1 MSDEEEPKNFFTQLW
16 GEAQLLAEPVLGAYD
31 PWRRARLMRALGWD
45 LEAISGVDARAFEE
59 WVGKIGPALES
70 LTEALADLKLD
81 SLANVIKIGEAFGA
95 AYGQISA
102 LPPAVEG
109 KLPDLDGL
117 PEELADDLLDY
128 LLLTYL
134 NRRVPWTVPLLALL
148 GLVTPAAEQSPSL
161 PMPPGDVP
169 IRLPRRRDELHLDR
183 IVDMIAKPGE
193 YFKARYAPAGWDTPE
208 GVELMAARL
217 LPRLAHLLRA
227 LGVDAAQGVRPGIGP
242 DQGEAGLR
250 LADSLLRVRFSGLR
264 TPGGDPPP
272 TALHAPGES
281 SPTAPTNGGA
291 TSLAELAA
299 AAWQPTFGVG
309 LTLGLASWDGLLTA
323 IVAPTGEVNLT
334 GSFGSWN
341 VATELAGAGP
351 AIAINSNGVDI
362 AGGSPSLK
370 FSAEIA
376 RIAPE
381 GEAGWV
387 FGATEGTHLA
397 VGQVVLS
404 ARAALGTGRDDLEF
418 TLRAGRAELVVK
430 AGDGDG
436 LLAKLLPADGLR
448 LAFELGVGWSLRAGL
463 HLAGATALAA
473 DYPMH
478 LSRWGIHLE
487 GLRIALAADSR
498 TKRVSLVVST
508 SIRAELGPLHATV
521 DHIGVRAD
529 LTFPPA
535 VPAGAG
541 GEARTGNLGIADLA
555 PRFKMPDGVG
565 LRIDN
570 GFVSGGGYL
579 FVDEARGM
587 YAGALQL
594 GIATKSG
601 IAPMR
606 GFQLQTV
613 AVLNTRNTD
622 GSRLTEADGGKT
634 FSLLVVGTFQWFP
647 GLMLFWGISITGL
660 GLVVGYNRRSNP
672 DEVRNAARAGTL
684 DALLFPE
691 DVVGRAPA
699 VIATLSRIFP
709 VDTTGTVVGAMV
721 RLNFLSG
728 QVVADLAVLVEFPDP
743 VRILLL
749 GKLVIDF
756 KDAGKLRLDSAGIV
770 DFARKEITLDAALID
785 SKLFGRPV
793 SGEMAMRARWGA
805 DKAFALAIGGFH
817 PRFPAPTGFPTL
829 KRFNISLRKSGKGL
843 NLEAYLAVT
852 SNTAQFGAQL
862 LVHFE
867 GGGFLI
873 DGRAW
878 LDVMF
883 QFKPFWFSVEIG
895 ATVSLKFKGT
905 ELLAINLFIA
915 LSGPG
920 PWRAKGEA
928 RIKFLFWEASAKF
941 DWTDD
946 AGHPHVHEPTYIN
959 AADELVKPALTGP
972 GAWDAGPAVTG
983 AEPVSLRAI
992 EAGEALLLSPG
1003 MLLGVRENVV
1013 PLDVELQRIGTSRI
1027 RGANRFTLTDVH
1039 VGHGDGAVRGTLGAE
1054 LFDDFAPGQFRDLTP
1069 EEQMVTPGL
1078 ERLAAGRTVRLPN
1091 GTTLPATEDTVFV
1104 GLAGDEAYDRVIID
1118 DPDDAG
1124 RPMPAQQAG
1133 LARHGGPDTGGLLA
1147 RFAATGPAANARTRT
1162 TGATRFT
1169 GAPLGLVDAGPSWV
1183 PARATRPAGGGRWAT
1198 SRATSA
1204 THGRHSAADL
1214 DDRFAAAPVATA
1226 TEAAATAP
1234 RGDRAA
1240 RIRRAAVPV
1249 PRPTI
1254 ALVEPRERY

>member
-1 MSDEEEPKNFFTQLW
+1 MSDEEERKNFFTQLW

-59 WVGKIGPALES
+59 WVGKIGPALDS

-117 PEELADDLLDY
+117 PEQLADDLLDY

-148 GLVTPAAEQSPSL
+148 GLVTPAAELPPSL
-161 PMPPGDVP
+161 PMPPGDAP

-183 IVDMIAKPGE
+183 IVDLIATPKE

-217 LPRLAHLLRA
+217 LPRLAHVLRA
-227 LGVDAAQGVRPGIGP
+227 LGVDAAQGVRPGVGP

-264 TPGGDPPP
+264 TPSGEAPP
-272 TALHAPGES
+272 AG
-281 SPTAPTNGGA
+281 
-291 TSLAELAA
+291 LAA

-323 IVAPTGEVNLT
+323 IVTPTGEVNLT

-351 AIAINSNGVDI
+351 AIAINSNGVDV

-370 FSAEIA
+370 FAAEIA

-381 GEAGWV
+381 GQAGWV
-387 FGATEGTHLA
+387 FGATDGTHLA
-397 VGQVVLS
+397 VGQVVLT

-463 HLAGATALAA
+463 HLAGAAALAA

-478 LSRWGIHLE
+478 LSLWGIHLE

-498 TKRVSLVVST
+498 TKQVSLVVST

-541 GEARTGNLGIADLA
+541 DEGRTGNLGVADLT

-756 KDAGKLRLDSAGIV
+756 RDAGKLRLDSAGIV

-805 DKAFALAIGGFH
+805 KKTFALAIGGFH
-817 PRFPAPTGFPTL
+817 PRFPAPAGFPTV
-829 KRFNISLRKSGKGL
+829 KRFNLSLRKSGKGL

-867 GGGFLI
+867 GGGFVI

-895 ATVSLKFKGT
+895 ATVSLKYKGT
-905 ELLAINLFIA
+905 ELLAIHLFIA

-946 AGHPHVHEPTYIN
+946 AGHSHVHEPVYVS
-959 AADELVKPALTGP
+959 AAELVEAALTGQD
-972 GAWDAGPAVTG
+972 AWDAGPAVTG

-1039 VGHGDGAVRGTLGAE
+1039 VGHGDGAVRGTLGTE
-1054 LFDDFAPGQFRDLTP
+1054 LVDDFAPGQFRDLTP
-1069 EEQMVTPGL
+1069 EEQMVTPGF
-1078 ERLAAGRTVRLPN
+1078 ERLAAGRTVQLPD
-1091 GTTLPATEDTVFV
+1091 GTTLPDTGSTVFV
-1104 GLAGDEAYDRVIID
+1104 GLSGDEAYDRVIID

-1124 RPMPAQQAG
+1124 RPMPAQPAA
-1133 LARHGGPDTGGLLA
+1133 LARHGGPDPGALLA

-1162 TGATRFT
+1162 AGASRFT
-1169 GAPLGLVDAGPSWV
+1169 GATLGLTDAGPSWV
-1183 PARATRPAGGGRWAT
+1183 PAHAARRHAPVAHRHALAENRHGPA
-1198 SRATSA
+1198 
-1204 THGRHSAADL
+1204 DNL
-1214 DDRFAAAPVATA
+1214 DARFAPVAAATA

-1240 RIRRAAVPV
+1240 RIRRVAVAV

-1254 ALVEPRERY
+1254 ALAEPRERY